1 MTRILVLLFGALYL
15 FLGVWCLAA
24 PAYTS
29 RKVGFELLGGT
40 GRSEFLVVYGGL
52 EVALG
57 LFFLLCGLDGRLLRA
72 GALLALVSSACLMAT
87 RLATLFLVPGLLRST
102 YLFFGVEVLM
112 AAAAA
117 LAFFAARPE

>member
-1 MTRILVLLFGALYL
+1 
-15 FLGVWCLAA
+15 
-24 PAYTS
+24 
-29 RKVGFELLGGT
+29 
-40 GRSEFLVVYGGL
+40 
-52 EVALG
+52 
-57 LFFLLCGLDGRLLRA
+57 
-72 GALLALVSSACLMAT
+72 MAT